1 MVRWPTA
8 AGSATSKP
16 ISAERID
23 KYVDHVNRAALV
35 NQVVEAFWQ
44 QRPLP
49 RSASS

>member
-23 KYVDHVNRAALV
+23 KYIDHANRAALV
-35 NQVVEAFWQ
+35 NQVVEAFGAAA
-44 QRPLP
+44 
-49 RSASS
+49 SAPTVCFA